1 MAKQAAQAASTL
13 TPVGTPR
20 KIDLAEELELAGVVV
35 PQEVADAIPSNQPVF
50 LPYQQRWFED
60 EAQIMF
66 AEKSRRTGLTWAEA
80 GRNVVKAAR
89 PRRRQGCNT
98 FYVGSKKEMALEYIA
113 ACALFAKAFNELA
126 QADVYEQTFWDEG
139 KQEEI
144 LTYMIRFPKSGFK
157 IQALSSRP
165 SNLRGLQG
173 DVVIDEAAFHDSL
186 EELLK
191 AALALTMWGNKV
203 RLISTHNGVENLFN
217 QYIEDARAGR
227 KDYSIHRITLDDAIA
242 DGLYKR
248 ICYVTGQTWTPEGEK
263 KWRDDLYK
271 NAPNTE
277 SAEEEYGCIP
287 KHSGGAWLSRA
298 LVESRMSADTPVLR
312 WACPPGFELLPDHIR
327 IADCRDW
334 LEEHLAPLLAALPT
348 DAISFNGEDFGRTG
362 DLTVHVP
369 LIQQQN
375 LVRRVPFILE
385 LRNVPFRQQEQ
396 VCFYLL
402 DRLPGFTG
410 GAFDARGNGQF
421 LAEYAM
427 QRYGASRIQQVMLT
441 ESWYREHMPPVKAA
455 LEDGTL
461 DGLPKDADVLAD
473 LRAVQIV
480 KGVPRIP
487 DSRST
492 GEDQG
497 KRHGDAAVAVAL
509 AYFASREINK
519 GPVTVKSRRRRSGTK
534 ITQGYQ

>member
-1 MAKQAAQAASTL
+1 MMAKAQEITL
-13 TPVGTPR
+13 KPVGQPR

-35 PQEVADAIPSNQPVF
+35 PQEVADAIPAEQPVF

-60 EAQIMF
+60 ESQIMI

-173 DVVIDEAAFHDSL
+173 DVVIDEAAFHESL

-203 RLISTHNGVENLFN
+203 RLISTHNGVENAFN
-217 QYIEDARAGR
+217 EYIKDARAGK

-248 ICYVTGQTWTPEGEK
+248 ICFVTGQTWSPEAEK

-271 NAPNTE
+271 NAPNIE
-277 SAEEEYGCIP
+277 SADEEYGCVP
-287 KHSGGAWLSRA
+287 KNSGGAWLSRA
-298 LVESRMSADTPVLR
+298 LIESRMSPYTPILR
-312 WACPPGFELLPDHIR
+312 WECKPGFEVLPDHVRQAECQTWI
-327 IADCRDW
+327 
-334 LEEHLAPLLAALPT
+334 EEQLKPLLDRLPK

-369 LIQQQN
+369 LIQHTN
-375 LVRRVPFILE
+375 LVRKVPFILE
-385 LRNVPFRQQEQ
+385 LRNVPFQQQEQ
-396 VCFYLL
+396 ICFYLL
-402 DRLPGFTG
+402 DNLPRFMG
-410 GAFDARGNGQF
+410 GSFDARGNGQYM
-421 LAEYAM
+421 AERAM
-427 QRYGASRIQQVMLT
+427 QRYGASRIQQVMLS
-441 ESWYREHMPPVKAA
+441 EAWYREHMPPLKAA
-455 LEDGTL
+455 MEDGDL
-461 DGLPKDADVLAD
+461 DDLPKHEDVLGD
-473 LRAVQIV
+473 LRLVEVI

-487 DSRST
+487 ETRTT
-492 GEDQG
+492 GQDKG
-497 KRHGDAAVAVAL
+497 KRHGDVAVAL
-509 AYFASREINK
+509 ALAYYASREINT
-519 GPVTVKSRRRRSGTK
+519 GPVTVRSKGRRKSLSMTK
-534 ITQGYQ
+534 GYR

>member
-1 MAKQAAQAASTL
+1 MDKPPLKPLGA
-13 TPVGTPR
+13 PR
-20 KIDLAEELELAGVVV
+20 KIDLAAELELAGVVV
-35 PQEVADAIPSNQPVF
+35 PQDVADAIPADQPVF
-50 LPYQQRWFED
+50 LPYQQRWFAD
-60 EAQIMF
+60 ESQIMF

-139 KQEEI
+139 RQEEI

-173 DVVIDEAAFHDSL
+173 DVVIDEAAFHESL

-248 ICYVTGQTWTPEGEK
+248 ICYVTGQTWSPEAEK

-271 NAPNTE
+271 NAPNIE
-277 SAEEEYGCIP
+277 SADEEYGCIP
-287 KHSGGAWLSRA
+287 KNGGGAWLSRA
-298 LVESRMSADTPVLR
+298 LIESRMSADTPVLR
-312 WACPPGFELLPDHIR
+312 WACKPGFELLPDHIR
-327 IADCRDW
+327 AAECRDW
-334 LEEHLAPLLAALPT
+334 LDAVMAPLLAPLPT
-348 DAISFNGEDFGRTG
+348 DVISFNGEDFGRSG

-369 LIQQQN
+369 LIQHQN
-375 LVRRVPFILE
+375 LVRRVPFLVE

-396 VCFYLL
+396 IAFYLM
-402 DRLPGFTG
+402 DRLPRFMG

-421 LAEYAM
+421 LAEVAM
-427 QRYGASRIQQVMLT
+427 QRYGASRIQQVMLS
-441 ESWYREHMPPVKAA
+441 EGWYREHMPPVKAA

-461 DGLPKDADVLAD
+461 DGLPSDADVLAD
-473 LRAVQIV
+473 LRAIQVI
-480 KGVPRIP
+480 KGVPRVP
-487 DSRST
+487 ETRTT
-492 GEDQG
+492 GADQG
-497 KRHGDAAVAVAL
+497 KRHGDAAVALAL
-509 AYFASREINK
+509 AWFASREINK
-519 GPVTVKSRRRRSGTK
+519 GPVKVKSRRRRAGVNM
-534 ITQGYQ
+534 IGYQ